1 MSTGLRAAPA
11 QKKVPSRSTYAVLI
25 SLTVTT
31 GVIDAASYIGLGHVF
46 TANMTGNIVLL
57 GFGLAGAGHLPVL
70 APLVS
75 LASFLVGSRI
85 GGVLAA
91 RALASGRSRL
101 SPALLCEG
109 TLVLAAAILAAT
121 ARPRAGSAA
130 GDLVIAALALAMG
143 IRNSTVRKLAVPD
156 MPTTVLTMTL
166 TGLASDSHG
175 RSNRRT
181 QLTRLSCV
189 LAMLGGAVAGGLL
202 VKQQLAGPLWLT
214 AAVALGWRAASAVLW
229 HRDPERGI
237 A

>member
-109 TLVLAAAILAAT
+109 TLTGRAT
-121 ARPRAGSAA
+121 ARLAPRA
-130 GDLVIAALALAMG
+130 
-143 IRNSTVRKLAVPD
+143 
-156 MPTTVLTMTL
+156 
-166 TGLASDSHG
+166 
-175 RSNRRT
+175 
-181 QLTRLSCV
+181 
-189 LAMLGGAVAGGLL
+189 
-202 VKQQLAGPLWLT
+202 
-214 AAVALGWRAASAVLW
+214 RAAS
-229 HRDPERGI
+229 I
-237 A
+237 ARSTAAFCPAMTTWPGELKFAASTTAPCAASRQAASTASSSRPRMAAMAPVPAGTAACIT